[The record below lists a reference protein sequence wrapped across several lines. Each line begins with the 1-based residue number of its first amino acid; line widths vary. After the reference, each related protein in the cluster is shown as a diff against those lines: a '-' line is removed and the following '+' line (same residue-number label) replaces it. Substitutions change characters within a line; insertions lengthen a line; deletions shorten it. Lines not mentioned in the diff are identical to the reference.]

1 MTGSQSIISFISMT
15 HDWLELHSDEELNLY
30 ELTDYINTTCNEV
43 SRVVFNPVK
52 KIVRL
57 FHGAFYID
65 VQLTYEST
73 NIEAYQTIVD
83 AL

>member
-1 MTGSQSIISFISMT
+1 MTGNLSIISFISMT
-15 HDWLELHSDEELNLY
+15 RDWLELHRDEELNLY
-30 ELTDYINTTCNEV
+30 ELTNYINNTCAEV
-43 SRVVFNPVK
+43 SRVVFNPTQ

>member
-1 MTGSQSIISFISMT
+1 MTGNRSIISFISMAR
-15 HDWLELHSDEELNLY
+15 DWLELHADEKLNLY
-30 ELTDYINTTCNEV
+30 ELTDYINNTCKEV
-43 SRVVFNPVK
+43 SRVVFSPEK

>member
-1 MTGSQSIISFISMT
+1 MA
-15 HDWLELHSDEELNLY
+15 HDWLELHGDEKLNLY
-30 ELTDYINTTCNEV
+30 ELTDYINNTRNEV
-43 SRVVFNPVK
+43 SQVAFNPVN

>member
-1 MTGSQSIISFISMT
+1 MN
-15 HDWLELHSDEELNLY
+15 HDWLEIHSDEKLNLY
-30 ELTDYINTTCNEV
+30 ELTDYINNTCKELSNV
-43 SRVVFNPVK
+43 AFNPVT

-65 VQLTYEST
+65 VQLTNEST